1 MDKKEGDKKGV
12 IYYEDL
18 ANNDLVDSP
27 IIQEDNIDVSDSK
40 LENKTFNLQPMINQ
54 FEYRIR
60 GYSLKNNGETLEFKG
75 NVLMGVES
83 ISGAATLLQ
92 PFSREINMISNKKEL
107 KWAFQNYKTRGD
119 FNRALLKNY
128 DIPARNIP
136 ILWRTFSN
144 LFDNVG
150 DIIVNKNSAE
160 QLNDFFGM
168 GKQAREDKKDE
179 DIV

>member
-1 MDKKEGDKKGV
+1 MDEDKKSNV

-27 IIQEDNIDVSDSK
+27 IIQEDNIDVSDNK

-60 GYSLKNNGETLEFKG
+60 GYSLKNNGEQLEFKG
-75 NVLMGVES
+75 NVLMGVDS
-83 ISGAATLLQ
+83 INGTATLLQ

-128 DIPARNIP
+128 DIPARSIP
-136 ILWRTFSN
+136 ILWRSFSN
-144 LFDNVG
+144 LFDNIG
-150 DIIVNKNSAE
+150 DIIVNKNSS
-160 QLNDFFGM
+160 QILSDFLGIDNEER
-168 GKQAREDKKDE
+168 KDKKNYGD
-179 DIV
+179 VAL